1 MAHNLLPVEAI
12 FSDITVH
19 VVQSPGVGL
28 LLPYRV
34 RVQFAV
40 LGCVFAVATDLLA
53 KGNHLLTEMKR
64 RAPVSSGHPP

>member
-28 LLPYRV
+28 LLYRV

-64 RAPVSSGHPP
+64 RATVSSGCPP